1 MIGQCGDGNAV
12 IDLLSFEGLFPA
24 TDALREHAVTLTFA
38 ARSVQEN
45 AEESSRVW
53 SALQSPGTYS
63 APGQDIVYSAMVP
76 VTTAA
81 DGLLEAAEEA
91 AAAVNTYADEAAEI
105 KTRYRHGTKIEA
117 QSFLQEIAY
126 DPEWNSKH
134 RLTEKQDSILGALS
148 NLAMELEASQRS
160 CANALGRI
168 WGGKTYGAS
177 DENGETAPGQTAYG
191 LTGDAYEAAGEAN
204 LLAWGNNAE
213 WNYTGIPQGTM
224 LQGMLMGFGDGVE
237 DTVAF
242 AGSMAFLRGIENG
255 KTAWRGIFELGILS
269 VQAIQPNVLG
279 DGARNRLKE
288 MGKDAIGLE
297 LWETD
302 PARAGG
308 RNIFDVVTI
317 VIPGGVVAKAIKI
330 GHLGPGVRGPAGG
343 KADATGQSSGTSGPM
358 GKEGAGAGPRVVPE
372 FAGIPRGF
380 FENGKPPVW
389 KSAMP
394 PDGPGSPPPGPAP
407 GNSHGSS
414 AGGSPGRPPTGPPE
428 FGVRIPNQRDPRP
441 GYVGRDPALQPQVGE
456 TGAGG
461 GAWGL
466 EHAQDKGGPYQE
478 FVSGVKGLD
487 GKWLTYVL
495 PVEKTALTPT
505 GQVRF
510 DGYLTEPGPPPAYV
524 FQEAKDHYA
533 FLANIPGRLDEQLF
547 DWFRGEHAQ
556 FRKQALAVE
565 SIPHARLEWNFSE
578 ESMRDAFLEAAWL
591 DPVAS
596 RLLRKGQLVVNYVPM
611 PVQEVG

>member
-1 MIGQCGDGNAV
+1 MIGQCGDGNAA
-12 IDLLSFEGLFPA
+12 IDLLSFEGQFPA

-38 ARSVQEN
+38 ARSVQED
-45 AEESSRVW
+45 AEESSRIW
-53 SALQSPGTYS
+53 SALQNPGTYS
-63 APGQDIVYSAMVP
+63 APGQDIVYRAMIP

-91 AAAVNTYADEAAEI
+91 AAAVNAYADEAAEI
-105 KTRYRHGTKIEA
+105 KTRYRHGVKIEA
-117 QSFLQEIAY
+117 QAFLQEIAG
-126 DPEWNSKH
+126 DPEWNSTR

-148 NLAMELEASQRS
+148 SLTMELEASQRS
-160 CANALGRI
+160 CANTLGRI
-168 WGGKTYGAS
+168 WGGKTYSAS
-177 DENGETAPGQTAYG
+177 DENGETTPGHTAYG
-191 LTGDAYEAAGEAN
+191 LTGGAYEAAGEAN

-213 WNYTGIPQGTM
+213 WNYTGFKQGTM

-255 KTAWRGIFELGILS
+255 KAAWRGMFELGILS
-269 VQAIQPNVLG
+269 VLAIQPNGRG
-279 DGARNRLKE
+279 DGARDRLKE

-308 RNIFDVVTI
+308 RNIFDIVTI
-317 VIPGGVVAKAIKI
+317 VVPGGIIAKAIKI
-330 GHLGPGVRGPAGG
+330 GDLSPGKRGD
-343 KADATGQSSGTSGPM
+343 ADGNKNESGQSIGGSGPK
-358 GKEGAGAGPRVVPE
+358 GNGAGTGAGPRVVPE
-372 FAGIPRGF
+372 FAGIPREF
-380 FENGKPPVW
+380 FENRKPSVW
-389 KSAMP
+389 ESATP
-394 PDGPGSPPPGPAP
+394 STGPDNPSP
-407 GNSHGSS
+407 GSS
-414 AGGSPGRPPTGPPE
+414 AARPPTGPPE
-428 FGVRIPNQRDPRP
+428 FGVRIPDQRDPRP
-441 GYVGRDPALQPQVGE
+441 GYVGRDPSLQPEVGE

-461 GAWGL
+461 GAWGF

-478 FVSGVKGLD
+478 FISGVKGQD
-487 GKWLTYVL
+487 GKWLAYIL

-510 DGYLTEPGPPPAYV
+510 DGYFTEPGPPPAYV

-533 FLANIPGRLDEQLF
+533 FMANIPGRLDEQLF
-547 DWFRGEHAQ
+547 DWFQGEHAQ
-556 FRKQALAVE
+556 FTKQALAVE

-578 ESMRDAFLEAAWL
+578 ESMRDAFLEAAWQ
-591 DPVAS
+591 DPVAK
-596 RLLRKGQLVVNYVPM
+596 RLLRNGQLVVNYVPM

>member
-1 MIGQCGDGNAV
+1 MIGQCGDGEAA
-12 IDLLSFEGLFPA
+12 IDLLSFEGQFPA
-24 TDALREHAVTLTFA
+24 TDALREYAVTLTFA

-45 AEESSRVW
+45 AAESSVTW
-53 SALQSPGTYS
+53 SALQNPGTYS

-91 AAAVNTYADEAAEI
+91 ATVVNVYADEAAEI
-105 KTRYRHGTKIEA
+105 KTRYRHGVKIDA
-117 QSFLQEIAY
+117 QAFLQEIAG

-134 RLTEKQDSILGALS
+134 RLTEKQDGILDALS
-148 NLAMELEASQRS
+148 SLAMELEAAQRS

-168 WGGKTYGAS
+168 WGGKTYSAS
-177 DENGETAPGQTAYG
+177 DEFGETTPGQTAYG

-213 WNYTGIPQGTM
+213 WNYTGFKQGTIPR
-224 LQGMLMGFGDGVE
+224 GMLMGFGDGVE
-237 DTVAF
+237 DTVAL

-269 VQAIQPNVLG
+269 VQAIQPNWRG
-279 DGARNRLKE
+279 DGARDRLKE

-308 RNIFDVVTI
+308 RNIFDIVTI
-317 VIPGGVVAKAIKI
+317 VIPGGIVAKAIKI
-330 GHLGPGVRGPAGG
+330 GHLSPGKREDAGG
-343 KADATGQSSGTSGPM
+343 KKNEIGQPSGTSGP
-358 GKEGAGAGPRVVPE
+358 KKADAGAGSRVVPD
-372 FAGIPRGF
+372 FAGIPREF
-380 FENGKPPVW
+380 FETEKRPVW
-389 KSAMP
+389 ESTMP
-394 PDGPGSPPPGPAP
+394 NSSGSPAP
-407 GNSHGSS
+407 GSS
-414 AGGSPGRPPTGPPE
+414 AGRPPTGPPE
-428 FGVRIPNQRDPRP
+428 FGVRIPDQRDPRP
-441 GYVGRDPALQPQVGE
+441 GYVGRDPALQPEVGE

-478 FVSGVKGLD
+478 FVTGVKGVD
-487 GKWLTYVL
+487 GKWLEYVL
-495 PVEKTALTPT
+495 PADKTDLTPT

-510 DGYLTEPGPPPAYV
+510 DGHFTEPGPPPAYV

-533 FLANIPGRLDEQLF
+533 WMENIPKRLDAQLF
-547 DWFRGEHAQ
+547 EWFWGEHAQ
-556 FRKQALAVE
+556 FTKQALAIE
-565 SIPHARLEWNFSE
+565 NIPHARLEWNFSE
-578 ESMRDAFLEAAWL
+578 ESMKDAFLKA
-591 DPVAS
+591 AS
-596 RLLRKGQLVVNYVPM
+596 RHPLAKELLQDGKLVVNWVPM
-611 PVQEVG
+611 PGKEIG